1 MKKALILCLL
11 LLCSCTNSH
20 KIGNFIERYENV
32 KYYNITNTGNTHV
45 IYSKQEYDP
54 TTYEYHEVEHKEWK
68 VWDLIF
74 VYLENGISQ
83 NINNYFY
90 INYANAQKAT
100 YKLVVY
106 KK

>member
-1 MKKALILCLL
+1 MKKALVLCIL

-32 KYYNITNTGNTHV
+32 QYYNIENTGQTHV

-54 TTYEYHEVEHKEWK
+54 TTYEYKEVEHKEWK

-74 VYLENGISQ
+74 VYLENGRPQ

-90 INYANAQKAT
+90 INTQNTT